1 MAFASMFLVFL
12 FVVIIIL
19 GISFLLGMILLIVG
33 LANSGKVKKNKKK
46 WPVVLSVV
54 GALTMIPPVIITLI
68 AVIAASK
75 YNYDIEHM
83 LDKYGTVAQAWQ
95 HVEVVDTKAA
105 NQSLDLLFAA
115 ADANNRDEFVANFSQ
130 EMREDPRFNDA
141 VDKFFEA
148 YPGGFS
154 GKDYYYNAHGGTTA
168 GPDWKGAKRGYE
180 CDVDGVHYYITI
192 GFVYHS
198 DEHPEKVGVNYLT
211 IMNIEGQAMYSYGD
225 TEINKNNED
234 IFLMCYLP
242 TSDEVSARR
251 IDRYAYLWN
260 ENDNPLMTKE
270 EMREYLSQYETLQE
284 AIDAGGIG
292 QPNAIP
298 INNGFELGSYYYEL
312 KSVDGEPR
320 YAEINTKGHFG
331 KIISAYECTD
341 TTADFDDPIITHKN
355 GS

>member
-19 GISFLLGMILLIVG
+19 GISFLLGLILLIVG
-33 LANSGKVKKNKKK
+33 LANSGKVKKDKKK
-46 WPVVLSVV
+46 WPVVLSVA

-211 IMNIEGQAMYSYGD
+211 IMNVEGQAMYSYGD

-312 KSVDGEPR
+312 KSVDGEPK

-331 KIISAYECTD
+331 KIICAYECTD
-341 TTADFDDPIITHKN
+341 TTTDFDDPIIPRSN
-355 GS
+355 GN